1 MSENAMS
8 TAAIGGGPVEIQTP
22 ENTTA
27 PHEPS
32 PSAAPIKKSSGFT
45 KEMRDAKIAGGW
57 IPPEKRKKTVAKED
71 LAVLGKGLKDN
82 TPPSAAI
89 FAARRAQVADRL
101 LKALVDK
108 LVALENNEQYV
119 SVWTHFFVHGGVF
132 NGPKYLDELNEAI
145 QYLLGIENAKTS
157 VGEQS

>member
-8 TAAIGGGPVEIQTP
+8 TAALGGGPVEIQTP

-32 PSAAPIKKSSGFT
+32 PSTAPVKKSSGFT

-57 IPPEKRKKTVAKED
+57 IPPEKRPKKPVAVAKED
-71 LAVLGKGLKDN
+71 LAIISVSEGVKANREPMPGWVN
-82 TPPSAAI
+82 P
-89 FAARRAQVADRL
+89 ADKL

-145 QYLLGIENAKTS
+145 QYLVGIENAKTS
-157 VGEQS
+157 VGKQS